1 MVGDILDDHFA
12 WTFTPMRLIHLSL
25 LLTVLLLAVRFSN
38 GTKLKRF
45 FRRAAPQPLVSS
57 FEVKKC
63 PKIKTLK
70 HVNKQR
76 LLGVWFAYATT
87 PLDLPVY
94 QRRCASYNVQN
105 SPYFNTNVLYTDYNH
120 ILITYACTRN
130 DQTMMYNVKL
140 RLLTRTRTPLGKRL
154 DDALVFLESI
164 AFPVEK
170 LDFLKA
176 EAFCFE
182 WYILNYHVKPRPG
195 RHNAPTNFVW
205 DH

>member
-1 MVGDILDDHFA
+1 
-12 WTFTPMRLIHLSL
+12 MRLIYLSL
-25 LLTVLLLAVRFSN
+25 LLTVLLFVVRFTN
-38 GTKLKRF
+38 GAKLGPTF
-45 FRRAAPQPLVSS
+45 QRATVKPLISS

-63 PKIKTLK
+63 PKVKTLK
-70 HVNKQR
+70 HVNKRR

-105 SPYFNTNVLYTDYNH
+105 SPYFNTNILFTDYKH
-120 ILITYACTRN
+120 FVITYACTRN

-140 RLLTRTRTPLGKRL
+140 RILTRTRTPLL
-154 DDALVFLESI
+154 DNLNKALFFLESI
-164 AFPVEK
+164 AFPSEK
-170 LDFLKA
+170 LEFLKA